1 MAGSTSHP
9 TRERLIDTMI
19 SLLDQKAP
27 DHISVDEVLNVS
39 GISKGS
45 LYHHFEDFSDLLEMA
60 YLRRFAAFV
69 DESSESITE
78 VIATSTTRDEML
90 NRMGEIT
97 RRTQSPDLASLR
109 LERFGPSDSPE
120 ATSAF
125 ACASRLSNNVSPTRS
140 PTWFASLKRKGGFV
154 PTSRRTSLPSLF
166 RPIRWGAFLTRSLR
180 IPWTTSSGWRSLT
193 TCSPLRSKPSR
204 ACPILRRRARSS
216 ARFRARA

>member
-45 LYHHFEDFSDLLEMA
+45 LYHHFEDFSDLLEVA

-78 VIATSTTRDEML
+78 VIATSTSREEML
-90 NRMGEIT
+90 TGLRAIT
-97 RRTQSPDLASLR
+97 RRTQAPDLASLR
-109 LERFGPSDSPE
+109 LERLRAIGL
-120 ATSAF
+120 A
-125 ACASRLSNNVSPTRS
+125 
-140 PTWFASLKRKGGFV
+140 GGNE
-154 PTSRRTSLPSLF
+154 
-166 RPIRWGAFLTRSLR
+166 
-180 IPWTTSSGWRSLT
+180 
-193 TCSPLRSKPSR
+193 
-204 ACPILRRRARSS
+204 
-216 ARFRARA
+216 RFRVRLAVEQQRLTDALADLVRESQLRGWFRSDYSPNVLAVFVQAYTLGRVLDEIAESPVDNEEWVAFIDHMLSATL